1 MSRRSNGEGSVYRRA
16 DGRWTGAHYVL
27 RPDGGRVRRAV
38 YAKTQRAAVAKLDEL
53 VAKTSAGV
61 PLAVESWTVESYA
74 SHWMGPVVTPRLRPA
89 TVSSYRS
96 TLRLHIVPGLGRYT
110 LRRLT
115 PTHVRALLA
124 AKLEAGLSVRSV
136 QIIHSTLRA
145 MLAEAMRDE
154 LVERNVAALVRVPT
168 AEREEVQPWS
178 PEEAGTF
185 LRSARKDRLYALFA
199 VGVGLGMR
207 RGELLGLRWSDVD
220 LDKRVVHVRHT
231 AQRVYG
237 HGMVFGPPKSARSRR
252 DIPLPAVTVGV
263 LLEHRKRQEA
273 ERAVIEPYWQ
283 ETGLVFTTTIG
294 TVIEPRNLARV
305 LDALVAD
312 AGVRRIR
319 LHDMRHTC
327 ASLLLAQGVPAR
339 VVMEVLGHSQLG
351 ITMNLYSHVMPSALR
366 EAADAIDRVL
376 GGQDRGQ
383 E

>member
-1 MSRRSNGEGSVYRRA
+1 MSRRSNGEGSVYRRG

-38 YAKTQRAAVAKLDEL
+38 YAKTHREAVAKLSQL
-53 VAKTSAGV
+53 VAKTAAGV
-61 PLAVESWTVESYA
+61 PLAVDSWTMESYA
-74 SHWMGPVVTPRLRPA
+74 SHWMSHVVAPRLRPA
-89 TVSSYRS
+89 TISSYRS
-96 TLRLHIVPGLGRYT
+96 TLRLHIVPGLGRYP

-124 AKLEAGLSVRSV
+124 AKQEAGLSARSV

-154 LVERNVAALVRVPT
+154 LVERNVAALVRPPR
-168 AEREEVQPWS
+168 AEQVEVQPWT
-178 PEEAGTF
+178 PEEAGIF
-185 LRSARKDRLYALFA
+185 LRSSRKDRLYALFA

-207 RGELLGLRWSDVD
+207 RGELLGLQWADVD
-220 LDKRVVHVRHT
+220 LERRVVHVRHN

-237 HGMVFGPPKSARSRR
+237 YGMVLGPPKSANSRR
-252 DIPLPAVTVGV
+252 DIPLPAVTVKV
-263 LLEHRKRQEA
+263 LEEHRKRQEA
-273 ERAVIEPYWQ
+273 ERAALEPYWQ
-283 ETGLVFTTTIG
+283 DTGLVFTTTVG

-305 LDALVAD
+305 LDALVVE

-327 ASLLLAQGVPAR
+327 ASLLLAQGVQPR

-366 EAADAIDRVL
+366 EAADAIDRAL
-376 GGQDRGQ
+376 GG
-383 E
+383 EE